1 MFQFSNFPFGSL
13 QTPSI
18 FFPETSYISVHF
30 HTFHSDSSEHI
41 YNSCL
46 SVTEKRTPSTL
57 LSANQMISP
66 GTLSICADADTQV
79 SEGRG
84 CSLVDP
90 REKKILVLPQS
101 VHYQTFLSPQI
112 VTLARF
118 QSYLQWRDRGDY
130 AYFILPV
137 IHPFTLGINIFKVNA
152 GGQFL
157 SIYSGS
163 SLKFIVITDTF
174 GVKGTITF
182 KLLFNFYLFCL
193 FYVTFFPLYLPSLNS
208 FFLII
213 NFSLLLALQFN
224 ILLLRVQCL
233 SQRLGEYY

>member
-1 MFQFSNFPFGSL
+1 M
-13 QTPSI
+13 I
-18 FFPETSYISVHF
+18 F
-30 HTFHSDSSEHI
+30 
-41 YNSCL
+41 
-46 SVTEKRTPSTL
+46 
-57 LSANQMISP
+57 P

-84 CSLVDP
+84 CRLVDP

-118 QSYLQWRDRGDY
+118 QSYLQWRDRVDY

-137 IHPFTLGINIFKVNA
+137 IRTFTLGINIFKVNA
-152 GGQFL
+152 DGQFL

-163 SLKFIVITDTF
+163 SLKFIVITDIF
-174 GVKGTITF
+174 GVKGTITLN
-182 KLLFNFYLFCL
+182 LLFNFYLFCL
-193 FYVTFFPLYLPSLNS
+193 FYVTFLPLYLPSLNS

-213 NFSLLLALQFN
+213 NFSLLLALQYSSSIVQYSIVQYSFITCLVPITEIREVLFTYQILRMKGFQN
-224 ILLLRVQCL
+224 I
-233 SQRLGEYY
+233 